1 MNKKTYII
9 IGVLIALILLA
20 LLLITLPIANNK
32 KEKVDNDKNNSEEV
46 KNINLGTAGYG
57 DNIIDLEYDGNDI
70 KLTLNNNS
78 TYESYI
84 TVDKTPSN
92 LEYTYEMS
100 NEGIVEISKEGTIK
114 TLSTGSTE
122 VIAKSIDDSNI
133 ESNKIII
140 NVVDSEINEES

>member
-84 TVDKTPSN
+84 TVDKTPNN

-140 NVVDSEINEES
+140 NVVDSEIE

>member
-20 LLLITLPIANNK
+20 LLIILPIVNNK

-46 KNINLGTAGYG
+46 KSISLGAAGYG

-84 TVDKTPSN
+84 TVDKTPNN

-100 NEGIVEISKEGTIK
+100 NEGIVEISEDGTIK
-114 TLSTGSTE
+114 TLSKGSTE
-122 VIAKSIDDSNI
+122 VIAKSTDDSNI